1 MIYVSISS
9 LEAIE
14 LCDDSAGKSERS
26 NLSAFVLQVTSV
38 KFVSRDDFVLTGST
52 DKVSEC
58 FRFVP
63 LSVSSDIEQSGVEPC
78 VR

>member
-1 MIYVSISS
+1 
-9 LEAIE
+9 
-14 LCDDSAGKSERS
+14 
-26 NLSAFVLQVTSV
+26 V

-78 VR
+78 ARWDCIHILGWSITSVIVPSI